1 MLETRLWNSARNRPP
16 ELAREHPMVDSQ
28 WDYQEF
34 KTRMHEQGVVVAD
47 LVQLGRTVLQG
58 IRDGKFII
66 SLETVSTG
74 ELMRRRADR
83 IGRGELPTVPTGSAF
98 E

>member
-1 MLETRLWNSARNRPP
+1 MTDP
-16 ELAREHPMVDSQ
+16 Q

-34 KTRMHEQGVVVAD
+34 KARMQQAGVQVAD
-47 LVQLGRTVLQG
+47 LVQLGRSVLQG
-58 IRDGKFII
+58 VRDGKFII
-66 SLETVSTG
+66 SVEPASSG
-74 ELMRRRADR
+74 ELMQRRAER

>member
-1 MLETRLWNSARNRPP
+1 MTDP
-16 ELAREHPMVDSQ
+16 Q

-34 KTRMHEQGVVVAD
+34 KARMQQAGVQVAD

-58 IRDGKFII
+58 VRTGKFII
-66 SLETVSTG
+66 SVEPASSG
-74 ELMRRRADR
+74 ELMQRRAER